1 MEFLPLYPRIRAV
14 ELAGPFALRL
24 GFEDGTS
31 GIVDLGPLVLGGG
44 EMFEP
49 LRDPAYFARVFVDHD
64 AGTVAWPNGLDLDPD
79 VLYARAHGIP
89 VPGYEE

>member
-1 MEFLPLYPRIRAV
+1 MPTLPISPRVTHV
-14 ELAGPFALRL
+14 EPLSGMTLRL
-24 GFEDGTS
+24 TFADGSS
-31 GIVDLGPLVLGGG
+31 GLVDVGERLRPLRNLSLD
-44 EMFEP
+44 

-89 VPGYEE
+89 VPDDTE